1 MTFAPSFQ
9 RELHTE
15 MANSITEGI
24 LLGLGNPLLDI
35 TVVCPDTTLL
45 DKYGLLANNAILAEE
60 KHQTLFEDMVQ
71 NYPTEYLP
79 GGATLNSVRV
89 AQWLLQKPKATTF
102 FGGVGKDKFAE
113 ILEKKSVDVGVN
125 VRYQVHE
132 GKQTGVCGAIITGVE
147 RSLVTE
153 LGAAQ
158 CFSIDF
164 LKQPENWKLVEAAQC
179 FYAGGFILPVSKES
193 VVALAQHSA
202 ETNKTLVMNLHATF
216 LCDIFADP
224 ELNLIPYIDI
234 LFGNSDEAAVFC
246 SLVGI
251 KTTDLKEMALHVAA
265 LPKANT
271 KRDRIVI
278 FTQGRDPT
286 VIAYQGKVKEYP
298 VEAVD
303 PSFIKDT
310 NGCGDSFVGGFLSQ
324 WVLGGSVEDC
334 MKCGFY
340 AAKVVIQ
347 HYGCQYPDKPD
358 FTA

>member
-1 MTFAPSFQ
+1 MP
-9 RELHTE
+9 
-15 MANSITEGI
+15 NKITEGI

-35 TVVCPDTTLL
+35 TVVCPDNALL

-60 KHQTLFEDMVQ
+60 KHRPLFEDMVH
-71 NYPTEYLP
+71 NYQTEYLP

-89 AQWLLQKPKATTF
+89 AQWLLQTPRATTF

-113 ILEKKSVDVGVN
+113 ILENKSLDVGVN

-132 GKQTGVCGAIITGVE
+132 GIQTGVCGAIITGE
-147 RSLVTE
+147 DRSLVTE

-158 CFSIDF
+158 CFSVDF

-193 VVALAQHSA
+193 VLALSHHCA

-216 LCDIFADP
+216 LCDMFADP
-224 ELNLIPYIDI
+224 ELNLMSYVDI

-246 SLVGI
+246 PLVGI
-251 KTTDLKEMALHVAA
+251 KSTDLKEMALEVSA
-265 LPKANT
+265 LPKANK
-271 KRDRIVI
+271 KRERIVI
-278 FTQGRDPT
+278 FTQGRKPT
-286 VIAYQGKVKEYP
+286 VIAHLGKVKEYS
-298 VEAVD
+298 VEAID
-303 PSFIKDT
+303 PDLIKDT

-324 WVLGGSVEDC
+324 LVQGGSLEDC

-347 HYGCQYPDKPD
+347 HYGCQDRKSVV
-358 FTA
+358 